1 MRLKTKLVLSVTALT
16 FAIVLVLSA
25 VFATELLRQRIEQT
39 AAAND
44 VLVREVWL
52 MTRQAV
58 ESGTKEHPPVDRSE
72 EALHAAVMDALRSND
87 ALKDVMNAVVRYSPT
102 VQDVSVTDAHGLIL
116 VSTDP
121 DSLGQQSTFRTN
133 LNTVRYGGVVYQT
146 RQVFGQPRVLDLT
159 QSLDRNGSPFLTVH
173 VGVRSTFLKNSYTPW
188 LRAALVF
195 ALIAGFASIVAA
207 GLLANLALLP
217 IEQISRRL
225 ERLTQAPEMGL
236 GSGSGESGTFA
247 LEVGGEGSDAVVRV
261 TKTIDRLG
269 EQMRTKAAGYTA
281 LQANLNQMLDTLRD
295 GVLLFTA
302 DRRAVMVSD
311 AVENFVSREPGG
323 PGMVG
328 LRLEEIFAPQTAL
341 GAAVLE
347 AFASGREVMA
357 ESVTLEDGREVQI
370 SLDRIHDS
378 RMAAVQDGAGSM
390 GTLLTLRD
398 TESAMQLGQELEVS
412 RRLAAIG
419 RLTAGVGH
427 EVKNPINAMVV
438 HLELLRGK
446 LANGA
451 AENEVFRGAQ
461 RHVEI
466 LSDEMQRLDRV
477 VQTLADFS
485 RPMELHLHEQDLRG
499 VVNSVVE
506 LTSFEMAENNVQ
518 VTAEMPR
525 DAVMVR
531 VDGEQMRQALL
542 NLMLNGMQAMP
553 EGGALR
559 VVVRREGQFALVE
572 VVDAGEGIPA
582 EVLPRI
588 FELYFTTKPK
598 GSGIG
603 LATTYRILQMHGGAM
618 EVRSVAEED
627 AKERGTTFTL
637 RVPVAASGEG
647 RKAGGA
653 GRVEAAHDVV
663 LAGMSDLKGVGSDG
677 TGLHGKES
685 V

>member
-44 VLVREVWL
+44 VQARQVWL

-58 ESGTKEHPPVDRSE
+58 ESGTKAHPPVDRSE
-72 EALHAAVMDALRSND
+72 EALHAAVMDALRSDD
-87 ALKDVMNAVVRYSPT
+87 ALRDVMNAVVRYSPT

-121 DSLGQQSTFRTN
+121 DSLGQLSTFRTN
-133 LNTVRYGGVVYQT
+133 LNTVRYGGVVYQV

-159 QSLDRNGSPFLTVH
+159 QALDRNGSPFLTVH

-188 LRAALVF
+188 LRAALIF

-236 GSGSGESGTFA
+236 GVGDAGPLV
-247 LEVGGEGSDAVVRV
+247 LEAGAGGSDAVVRV

-311 AVENFVSREPGG
+311 AVEHFVSRETDGA
-323 PGMVG
+323 GMVG
-328 LRLEEIFAPQTAL
+328 MRLEEIFAPETAL

-357 ESVTLEDGREVQI
+357 EGVTLEDGREVQI
-370 SLDRIHDS
+370 SLDRIHDT
-378 RMAAVQDGAGSM
+378 RKDAGRNGDEAVSM

-398 TESAMQLGQELEVS
+398 TESALQLGQELEVS

-451 AENEVFRGAQ
+451 AEDNEVFRGAQ

-466 LSDEMQRLDRV
+466 LSGEMQRLDRV

-485 RPMELHLHEQDLRG
+485 RPMELHLQEQDLRG

-506 LTSFEMAENNVQ
+506 LTGFEMAENKVQ
-518 VTAEMPR
+518 VTTDMPR

-559 VVVRREGQFALVE
+559 VAVRREGQFALVE
-572 VVDAGEGIPA
+572 VADAGEGIPA
-582 EVLPRI
+582 DVLPRI

-618 EVRSVAEED
+618 EVRSVAEEGSR
-627 AKERGTTFTL
+627 ERGTTFTL

-647 RKAGGA
+647 RKAGGPGRSEA
-653 GRVEAAHDVV
+653 GPDAV
-663 LAGMSDLKGVGSDG
+663 LAGVTDGKGLGLKG
-677 TGLHGKES
+677 KEN